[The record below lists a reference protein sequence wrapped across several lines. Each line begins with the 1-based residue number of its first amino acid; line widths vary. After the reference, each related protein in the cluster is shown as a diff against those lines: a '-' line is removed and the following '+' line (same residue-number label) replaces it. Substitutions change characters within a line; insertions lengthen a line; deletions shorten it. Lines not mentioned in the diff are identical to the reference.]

1 MEPKLLLHTSDLA
14 KYLHDNK
21 LAADTLLDLL
31 DIPAR
36 RLDMIELDDQ
46 SNLYHALHSMNHAQV
61 DAAFINSSQALGFG
75 VLTRER
81 INNYYQLK
89 H

>member
-1 MEPKLLLHTSDLA
+1 
-14 KYLHDNK
+14 
-21 LAADTLLDLL
+21 
-31 DIPAR
+31 
-36 RLDMIELDDQ
+36 MIELDDQ

-61 DAAFINSSQALGFG
+61 DAAFINSSHTLGFG

-81 INNYYQLK
+81 INNYQLK